1 MPISL
6 LKADTREPN
15 QVIAMAKSANED
27 YIAVISGKILIMNE
41 QKTNQLFIFHKQPN
55 PEGGIDKFVQINRVV
70 LKEIEF
76 FKQVCMRFHFKPA
89 KNGELDTIIFAKID
103 CIFEMN
109 FKTDQ
114 ITTVFTFTHPLKR
127 QPLYFVPNFDQSIY
141 IIASPEDGFHIN
153 LKKNSHQET
162 NISKHYE
169 IDSIKE
175 VIYDQEESQYY
186 ILSNKYEEKL
196 GFFVLKLN
204 EKDPNVSQ
212 FLIKWK
218 NKLDIGDPN
227 IYVLRNKVE
236 GLKELIVS
244 YKTIFINTYNV
255 ICMDISVDD
264 EQTMIFRHES
274 FQLWESECM
283 GLLLHKNKDF
293 ITVNKQGMQVLC
305 LGTVERRAIKDSDG
319 IDRMIHSLESVNF
332 LKLDKNNYVLF
343 ECAKPDMRI
352 ISIDQ
357 EYIKGDSSTGVD
369 EASFWPLYKV
379 KLHEITLRELM
390 LFQSLYV
397 CKTLSE
403 IIDIVNDQPNPAVFY
418 KSFFELDCSNMV
430 SILSFD
436 SRSMG
441 YLLNDDFA
449 DHFSKQFPLFYRNK
463 IQKG

>member
-1 MPISL
+1 
-6 LKADTREPN
+6 
-15 QVIAMAKSANED
+15 
-27 YIAVISGKILIMNE
+27 MNE
-41 QKTNQLFIFHKQPN
+41 QKTNQLFIFKKERGQN
-55 PEGGIDKFVQINRVV
+55 GEIDKYVQCNRVI
-70 LKEIEF
+70 LKEIPF

-89 KNGELDTIIFAKID
+89 KNGITDTIIFAKID

-109 FKTDQ
+109 FKSDVL
-114 ITTVFTFTHPLKR
+114 TTIFQFTHPLKR

-141 IIASPEDGFHIN
+141 MIASPEDGFHIN
-153 LKKNSHQET
+153 LGKASQKET
-162 NISKHYE
+162 NISKDYE
-169 IDSIKE
+169 IDAIKE
-175 VIYDQEESQYY
+175 VIYDGEENKYY
-186 ILSNKYEEKL
+186 ILSNKFEEKL
-196 GFFVLKLN
+196 GFFILKIS
-204 EKDPNVSQ
+204 EKDTKESQ

-227 IYVLRNKVE
+227 IYVLRNKE
-236 GLKELIVS
+236 KGIKELIVS

-255 ICMDISVDD
+255 IVMDISVND

-283 GLLLHKNKDF
+283 GLLLGRNKDY
-293 ITVNKQGMQVLC
+293 ITVNKQGMQVLS
-305 LGTVERRAIKDSDG
+305 LGSTERRAIKDSQG
-319 IDRMIHSLESVNF
+319 FDRMIHSLESVNF
-332 LKLDKNNYVLF
+332 LKLDSNNYVLF
-343 ECAKPDMRI
+343 ECAKPEARI

-357 EYIKGDSSTGVD
+357 EYIKGDSTAGVD

-418 KSFFELDCSNMV
+418 KSFFELDASNMV

-441 YLLNDDFA
+441 YLLQDDFSS
-449 DHFSKQFPLFYRNK
+449 HFSK
-463 IQKG
+463 